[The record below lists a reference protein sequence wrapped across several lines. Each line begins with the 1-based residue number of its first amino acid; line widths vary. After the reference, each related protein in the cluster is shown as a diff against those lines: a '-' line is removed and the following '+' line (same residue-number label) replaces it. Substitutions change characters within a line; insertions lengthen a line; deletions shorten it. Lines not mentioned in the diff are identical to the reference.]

1 MFMAMDLSTPNDVLL
16 SNPTLVAE
24 GLRFPEGPIA
34 MPDGSVIFVEIAR
47 SQISRVSPTE
57 NGLGSRS
64 GLPVGSEPSG
74 GTRSEAEMGPASSAW
89 GPVEVV
95 ASIPGGPNGI
105 AIGPDGALYVCNN
118 GGCFSW
124 IDHGGSLYPGPVP
137 ETWTGGSIDRVDLA
151 TGAVTTVVTECDGH
165 KLRAPNDIVFDAQGG
180 MWFTDHGVRMTRAS
194 DRTGIYYAN
203 IDGSVAKEVV
213 FPVDGPNGIG
223 LSPSGDR
230 VYWAETHT
238 GRVFYRTIVAPGE
251 VGPVGTDRG
260 VLAGL
265 PGLQLLDSLAV
276 DGDGNVCVAT
286 LVRGGITV
294 ISPTGDAHHVALP
307 EPFADPM
314 TTNICFGGPDLRT
327 AFITLSGSGKLV
339 SVPWPTAG
347 LKLNF

>member
-47 SQISRVSPTE
+47 SQISRVRPTE
-57 NGLGSRS
+57 RG
-64 GLPVGSEPSG
+64 
-74 GTRSEAEMGPASSAW
+74 W

-95 ASIPGGPNGI
+95 ALIAGGPNGI

-118 GGCFSW
+118 GGCFTW

-165 KLRAPNDIVFDAQGG
+165 RLRAPNDIVFDAHGG

-203 IDGSVAKEVV
+203 IDDSVVKEVI

-251 VGPVGTDRG
+251 VGPVGADRG

-294 ISPTGDAHHVALP
+294 ISPSGDAHHVALP
-307 EPFADPM
+307 ESFADPM
-314 TTNICFGGPDLRT
+314 TTNICFGGPDLLT